1 MINISR
7 SKGNQVME
15 FDQLIEYNMR
25 KSFIEK
31 PCSKC
36 GGETFPRPF
45 FEKSKL
51 SISLYQL
58 YLKFYTV
65 CFHCIPQV
73 KNYRNIFKLSCRALS
88 FTSYKASFKNKKGF
102 GTSLH
107 IFLNILYKVGIQF

>member
-1 MINISR
+1 
-7 SKGNQVME
+7 ME

-25 KSFIEK
+25 KIFIEK
-31 PCSKC
+31 SCSKC

-51 SISLYQL
+51 SISLYKL

-65 CFHCIPQV
+65 CFYCIPLV
-73 KNYRNIFKLSCRALS
+73 KNYRNIFKLSCRALA

-102 GTSLH
+102 GTSLPASSSA
-107 IFLNILYKVGIQF
+107 